1 MTIEY
6 RYRAQCW
13 YRAPGLQ
20 HNRSPR
26 EMLYA
31 WLVLIESLREVVG

>member
-1 MTIEY
+1 MSLAY

-13 YRAPGLQ
+13 YLAPGLQ
-20 HNRSPR
+20 HNQSPR

-31 WLVLIESLREVVG
+31 WQLLIESLREVVG